1 MSRPHTP
8 IEASLRRIPPKR
20 LLLLDDD
27 GAMRQTLVLIGTKLG
42 AEVRACAD
50 LAEFQDALKS
60 FDPDILLIDLMM
72 PIVDGIDAIATLN
85 PNCGAAI
92 YVITGADKRTLEA
105 SRDVLLRSGAHIS
118 GFLSKPFSVSDLQK
132 VIDGTQLHV
141 ASGLTRLPDQ
151 REPKL
156 LSPAAFARAVRSC
169 EVEPHFQPIV
179 DAARMR
185 LKGFEALLRVKGGR
199 TGSFAPQ
206 YLNQLI
212 SDPGLANEVTNI
224 VIEKS
229 LQFLSQLKH
238 APELTVSLN
247 IFGAQIIADG
257 FRERLVQLCGQFGID
272 RTRVILE
279 LSEATV
285 FELSDQDVRKV
296 TQLRLAGFG
305 LSIDDFGTGNS
316 SLTRLAKLPF
326 SELKIDKAF
335 CGALPHSNSAK
346 AVIEACL
353 GLARKLDMAITA
365 EGVESLDVAVMLA
378 EMGCTALQGHYFG
391 TAQPPDLAARTLLK
405 PYCLAVA

>member
-1 MSRPHTP
+1 MARSHTHLETRPRQTP
-8 IEASLRRIPPKR
+8 TKR

-27 GAMRQTLVLIGTKLG
+27 SAVRKTLVLIGTKLG
-42 AEVRACAD
+42 AEVSACAN
-50 LAEFQDALKS
+50 LAEFQHALKS

-72 PIVDGIDAIATLN
+72 PDADGIDAISAIG
-85 PNCGAAI
+85 PQCGAAI

-105 SRDVLLRSGAHIS
+105 SRDVLLRSGARIS
-118 GFLSKPFSVSDLQK
+118 GFVSKPFSVSDLQK
-132 VIDGTQLHV
+132 VIEGTQLNL
-141 ASGLTRLPDQ
+141 ACGQARLPDQ
-151 REPKL
+151 GEPKL
-156 LSPAAFARAVRSC
+156 LSPSAFARAVRGG
-169 EVEPHFQPIV
+169 EVEPHFQPII
-179 DAARMR
+179 DASCMR
-185 LKGFEALLRVKGGR
+185 LKGFEALLRVKGER
-199 TGSFAPQ
+199 TSSFAQQ
-206 YLNQLI
+206 YLSQLVG
-212 SDPGLANEVTNI
+212 DNGLASEVTNI

-229 LQFLSQLKH
+229 LRFLSQLKH
-238 APELTVSLN
+238 APDLTVSLN
-247 IFGAQIIADG
+247 IFGAQVIADG
-257 FRERLVQLCGQFGID
+257 FREQLVQCCSQFGID

-285 FELSDQDVRKV
+285 FELSDQDLRKV

-316 SLTRLAKLPF
+316 SLSRLAKLPF

-335 CGALPHSNSAK
+335 CGALPHSTPAK

-391 TAQPPDLAARTLLK
+391 TAQPPHIAARTLLK